1 MSALRNHGGTGQP
14 DYPPFQPSSFKR
26 MRKAEPLPT
35 VEVTERE
42 SREFF
47 AGMWHGIALGFV
59 IGAGVAVVL
68 A

>member
-1 MSALRNHGGTGQP
+1 MNLHLHITAP
-14 DYPPFQPSSFKR
+14 FKR